1 MGIDGIENL
10 AGHRDDVERP
20 DGREERERQDEEK
33 RAAAEEHQRRAAG
46 ETETVEET
54 PDPEDEIVQE

>member
-1 MGIDGIENL
+1 MGIEGIESMT
-10 AGHRDDVERP
+10 GHQDDVERP
-20 DGREERERQDEEK
+20 DGVEEREREQEE
-33 RAAAEEHQRRAAG
+33 RQRRAAG